1 MHSVQGLARVIAERN
16 AHVTGQGT
24 WARDQSEIGESMYLG
39 RTAQARLDD
48 AIRDVA
54 SGLSSVVG
62 EAFFHSLVV
71 LLGEA
76 MEVEHVFVAELD
88 CIDHDRASL
97 IALSS
102 HGQLSNSLTLK
113 IGGSASQLTLDQGT
127 LSIVARAREEFP
139 DDELLS
145 SLEAE
150 SFVGRRL
157 PDSSGISMGLI
168 GVVHG
173 SPLADVSFIESLV
186 GTFAGRVSAE
196 LERRRAES
204 VLRSNELRLRS
215 IVESAPVCIHELDRA
230 GCFLSINAEGARM
243 AGNMS
248 AEEIIGQAY
257 LDYVAPRDQKRVSD
271 LLARARDGCDC
282 QFEYTSIV
290 DGCTRVLSAS
300 LVPLFDEDGQVSKLL
315 GYSQDITEQ
324 KTSEQ
329 QLVHRAEHDNLTDL
343 PNRGLFMDRLRSGIA
358 RAKRNNK
365 PLALLFVDLNDFKPV
380 NDQHGHHTGDRLL
393 RVVARR
399 LMAAVR
405 EVDTVARIGGDE
417 FAVILEAITDADDA
431 AAVAAKIADSIG
443 EPFCIDSETLRIGAS
458 TGIAIYPGDGDEVA
472 SLLRHADAAM
482 YRAKRAGGRCSA

>member
-1 MHSVQGLARVIAERN
+1 MVMHIVQGSARVIVERN
-16 AHVTGQGT
+16 AHTTGHVGTGQSG
-24 WARDQSEIGESMYLG
+24 IGESMYLG
-39 RTAQARLDD
+39 RTVQARLDD

-54 SGLSSVVG
+54 SGLSPVVG

-76 MEVEHVFVAELD
+76 MGVEHVFVAELD
-88 CIDHDRASL
+88 CLDHDRASL
-97 IALSS
+97 VALSS
-102 HGQLSNSLTLK
+102 HGQLSNSVTLK
-113 IGGSASQLTLDQGT
+113 IGGSASQLALDQGT
-127 LSIVARAREEFP
+127 LSIVTRAREEFP

-145 SLEAE
+145 NLEAE

-157 PDSSGISMGLI
+157 PDSGGISMGLI

-173 SPLADVSFIESLV
+173 SSLPDPSFIESLV
-186 GTFAGRVSAE
+186 ATFAGRVSAE

-215 IVESAPVCIHELDRA
+215 IVESAPVCIHELDRT
-230 GCFLSINAEGARM
+230 GRFLSINAEGARI
-243 AGNMS
+243 AGNMFV
-248 AEEIIGQAY
+248 EEIIGQAY
-257 LDYVAPRDQKRVSD
+257 LDYVAPWDQKRVSD
-271 LLARARDGCDC
+271 LLAQARDGCDC

-300 LVPLFDEDGQVSKLL
+300 LVPLRDEDGQVTKLL

-329 QLVHRAEHDNLTDL
+329 QLVHRAEHDDLTDL

-380 NDQHGHHTGDRLL
+380 NDEHGHHIGDRLL
-393 RVVARR
+393 RGVARR

-417 FAVILEAITDADDA
+417 FAVILEAITDAEDA
-431 AAVAAKIADSIG
+431 TAVAEKIADSIG
-443 EPFCIDSETLRIGAS
+443 EPFSIESDTLRIGAS
-458 TGIAIYPGDGDEVA
+458 TGIAIYPSDGDEVG
-472 SLLRHADAAM
+472 SLLRHADAEM
-482 YRAKRAGGRCSA
+482 YRAKKAGGRCSA

>member
-1 MHSVQGLARVIAERN
+1 
-16 AHVTGQGT
+16 
-24 WARDQSEIGESMYLG
+24 MYLG
-39 RTAQARLDD
+39 STEQARLDD

-54 SGLSSVVG
+54 SGLSPVVG

-76 MEVEHVFVAELD
+76 MGVEHVFVAELD
-88 CIDHDRASL
+88 CIDHNRASL
-97 IALSS
+97 VALSS
-102 HGQLSNSLTLK
+102 QGQLSNSITLK
-113 IGGSASQLTLDQGT
+113 IGGSASQLALDQGT
-127 LSIVARAREEFP
+127 LSIVTRAREEFP

-145 SLEAE
+145 NLEAE

-157 PDSSGISMGLI
+157 PDSGGISMGLI

-173 SPLADVSFIESLV
+173 SSLPDPSFIESLV
-186 GTFAGRVSAE
+186 ATFAGRVSAE
-196 LERRRAES
+196 LERRRSES

-215 IVESAPVCIHELDRA
+215 IVESAPVCIHELDLA
-230 GCFLSINAEGARM
+230 GRFLSINAEGARI
-243 AGNMS
+243 AGNMFV
-248 AEEIIGQAY
+248 EEIIGQAY
-257 LDYVAPRDQKRVSD
+257 LDYVAPWDQKRVSD
-271 LLARARDGCDC
+271 LLAQARDGSDC

-300 LVPLFDEDGQVSKLL
+300 LVPLRDEDGQVMKLL

-329 QLVHRAEHDNLTDL
+329 QLVHRAEHDDLTDL

-380 NDQHGHHTGDRLL
+380 NEEHGHHIGDRLL

-417 FAVILEAITDADDA
+417 FAVILEAITDAGDA
-431 AAVAAKIADSIG
+431 AAVAVKIADSIG
-443 EPFCIDSETLRIGAS
+443 EPFSIDSDTLRIGAS
-458 TGIAIYPGDGDEVA
+458 TGIAIYPGDGDEVG
-472 SLLRHADAAM
+472 SLLRHADAEM
-482 YRAKRAGGRCSA
+482 YRAKRAGGRCSP